1 MENIFPLT
9 VPVLLLQAGT
19 AEYRKGKG
27 KAKHTIIPV
36 FERKTRCVSGEILL
50 RDEMGKRKGKKPKQR
65 ENSRMIRTF

>member
-9 VPVLLLQAGT
+9 IPVLLLQAGT
-19 AEYRKGKG
+19 TEYRKG

-50 RDEMGKRKGKKPKQR
+50 RDEVGKGKAKA
-65 ENSRMIRTF
+65 